1 MPRDNVF
8 GSARMGPLLAISRAI
23 DWINSTIGK
32 TVFWLVLFAVLV
44 SAVNAVIRY
53 AFNMSSNAWLELQ
66 WYFFGAI
73 FLLCSGYTLL
83 RNEHIRIDVVS
94 SRLSPKTRN
103 WIEIVGGVFFLLPMS
118 IGIMWLSWPIFMNAI
133 VSGEQ
138 SSNAGGLIRWPARL
152 MIPIGFFLLSLQ
164 GISELIK
171 RVAVMRGLIPD
182 PYEKKDAV
190 LPIAPLTE

>member
-1 MPRDNVF
+1 
-8 GSARMGPLLAISRAI
+8 MGPLLAISRAI

-44 SAVNAVIRY
+44 SAINAVIRY

-94 SRLSPKTRN
+94 SRLSPNTRN

-133 VSGEQ
+133 ISGEQ

-171 RVAVMRGLIPD
+171 RIAVMRGLIPD

-190 LPIAPLTE
+190 LPVAPLTE